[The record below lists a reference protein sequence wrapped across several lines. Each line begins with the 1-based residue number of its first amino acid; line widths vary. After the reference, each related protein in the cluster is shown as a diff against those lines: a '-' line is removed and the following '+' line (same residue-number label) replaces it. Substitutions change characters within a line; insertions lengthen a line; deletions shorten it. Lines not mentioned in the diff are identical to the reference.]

1 MAEGHLHTL
10 VTLRARPEKVD
21 ELRETLLGLFEAT
34 RAEPGSISYHL
45 WQNREDLAEFTF
57 VEAWRDEEALGAH
70 FETAHIQEA
79 LTRLPD
85 LLASDMELRQ
95 YDFLA

>member
-1 MAEGHLHTL
+1 MAEEHLHTL
-10 VTLRARPEKVD
+10 VTLRARPDKVE

-34 RAEPGSISYHL
+34 RAEPGSVSYHL
-45 WQNREDLAEFTF
+45 WQNRGDPTEFTF
-57 VEAWRDEEALGAH
+57 VEAWRDEDALAAH
-70 FETAHIQEA
+70 FETDHIQEA
-79 LTRLPD
+79 LTRMPD